1 MLYRMKYL
9 TPARSFSRDY
19 LFDTEGDA
27 NAFIIEFNSRY
38 SNVKIFAYEKH
49 APILTDAQISNIR
62 DKSFS
67 ANDYTGVKA
76 MYETTKGELKNCALP
91 YNSPA
96 DLTSSKIKKL
106 VMHMA
111 DFLKLDKATT
121 YKKIT

>member
-19 LFDTEGDA
+19 LFDTESDA
-27 NAFIIEFNSRY
+27 NAFISEFNSRY

-62 DKSFS
+62 DKTFS
-67 ANDYTGVKA
+67 ANDYTSVKA
-76 MYETTKGELKNCALP
+76 MYQTTKSELKNCTLP

-96 DLTSSKIKKL
+96 DLTRTQINKL
-106 VMHMA
+106 VMHLA
-111 DFLKLDKATT
+111 DFLELDKATT
-121 YKKIT
+121 YKKI